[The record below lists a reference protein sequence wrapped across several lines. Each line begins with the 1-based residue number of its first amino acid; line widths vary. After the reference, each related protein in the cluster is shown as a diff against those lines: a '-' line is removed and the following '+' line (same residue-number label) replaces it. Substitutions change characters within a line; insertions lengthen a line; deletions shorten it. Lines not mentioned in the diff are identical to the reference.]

1 MESMSSISNASAL
14 SSSRPVTAAV
24 ARDEV
29 PFQLFLDQAAQQ
41 LKAQTI
47 PNGRDGKSMERSQF
61 VAQAVNQDE
70 LDRLEARRRDDR
82 ERVQAIGNQSQYQ
95 IQTNRLEVTPFQLFI
110 DKAVD
115 SLENVS
121 QMEYRV
127 NDLIEQFIQ
136 GKVSIDEVAI
146 ETNKLNL
153 AITFMTTV
161 VSSATQTFKE
171 LTQMSI

>member
-1 MESMSSISNASAL
+1 MQQVSSISGSASAAQAK
-14 SSSRPVTAAV
+14 SVNPSV

-29 PFQLFLDQAAQQ
+29 PFQLFLDQASRQ
-41 LKAQTI
+41 LSVPT
-47 PNGRDGKSMERSQF
+47 GRDLKSLHRSEF
-61 VAQAVNQDE
+61 IAQVVNQDE
-70 LDRLEARRRDDR
+70 LDRLDERRREDK
-82 ERVQAIGNQSQYQ
+82 EQIRVQPVQNQYNL
-95 IQTNRLEVTPFQLFI
+95 QTNRLEVTPFQLFI

-115 SLENVS
+115 ALENVS
-121 QMEYRV
+121 QMEFKV
-127 NDLIEQFIQ
+127 NDLIEQYIQ

>member
-1 MESMSSISNASAL
+1 MQQVSSVSSLASTPSQAGIK
-14 SSSRPVTAAV
+14 PAV

-29 PFQLFLDQAAQQ
+29 PFQLFLDQAARQ
-41 LKAQTI
+41 LSQ
-47 PNGRDGKSMERSQF
+47 PNGRDAQSLKRGEF
-61 VAQAVNQDE
+61 VAQAINQDE
-70 LDRLEARRRDDR
+70 LDRLDQRRREDK
-82 ERVQAIGNQSQYQ
+82 EQIRVSPVQSNANL
-95 IQTNRLEVTPFQLFI
+95 QTNRLEVTPFQLFI

-121 QMEYRV
+121 QMEFRV
-127 NDLIEQFIQ
+127 NDLIEQYIQ